1 MGEGRV
7 SRNRNTSRLRSG
19 VGWEGGGKHRRNQ
32 PPTEPSKTC
41 TGNSNVSENE
51 TLKDG
56 LENER
61 AERAGAK
68 LHG

>member
-1 MGEGRV
+1 MRGGSQETEIPAVSEVEWGGRV
-7 SRNRNTSRLRSG
+7 
-19 VGWEGGGKHRRNQ
+19 GGKHRRNLPQ
-32 PPTEPSKTC
+32 SRKTC

-68 LHG
+68 LRG